1 MLCRRQKFCTR
12 HHLEGVLLCGC
23 LKYCFVYAFN
33 YCFYSKIVCSCFDSA
48 CLLAWQICPYQL
60 VCNTSWGNVFLSLRD
75 IITFITSLIGLWA
88 LPAIGQASAF
98 KFVKNGSGAEVWI
111 SSASCAPSSWI
122 KTRLVILFVN
132 TEIRIDVL
140 AYHVVFSIVRISPP
154 PPTFWAAI
162 QSPMLP
168 NMMCMFLAYWTTIQ
182 VAHVTCRDV

>member
-1 MLCRRQKFCTR
+1 MAAWSIALFML
-12 HHLEGVLLCGC
+12 
-23 LKYCFVYAFN
+23 
-33 YCFYSKIVCSCFDSA
+33 SIIVFIPKLCSCFDSA

-140 AYHVVFSIVRISPP
+140 AYHVVFSIVRIFPP
-154 PPTFWAAI
+154 PQLSEQLYNHPCYLTWCVCSWLI
-162 QSPMLP
+162 EQL
-168 NMMCMFLAYWTTIQ
+168 YK
-182 VAHVTCRDV
+182 